1 MAALRALRRPIIAIH
16 GGAWAV
22 PDSLREASLRGVA
35 AAANAG
41 MAKLLSEGGSALDA
55 VEAAVRSL
63 ELDAAF
69 DAGRGAV
76 LNCEGN
82 VELDA
87 VIMDGA
93 ELRSGAV
100 AALGPVLH
108 PVSLARHV
116 MEKTEHCL
124 LVGEGATAFAR
135 ECGVEILAADD
146 LVTEAAK
153 AEWQA
158 MAAYPKAVNTLFN
171 DTSAAQQ
178 KHHDT
183 VGAVAM
189 DAYGNLAA
197 ATSTGGIT
205 FKRAGRVG
213 DSPILG
219 AGCLADNALGA
230 ISTTG
235 HGESI
240 MRYTLASRVLQRMSL
255 ARGRVEEEEA
265 AGGGRSAR
273 TACAAELEGM
283 LGRVGGRGG
292 AVVLSPSGEAG
303 VAFSTIRMPWAVCTA
318 PSTSGAEPELRF
330 GIDRKSA
337 EDASGVEVVD
347 VEDM

>member
-1 MAALRALRRPIIAIH
+1 MR
-16 GGAWAV
+16 
-22 PDSLREASLRGVA
+22 DASLRGVA
-35 AAANAG
+35 AAASAG
-41 MAKLLSEGGSALDA
+41 MAKLRDGSALDA

-87 VIMDGA
+87 VIMDGK
-93 ELRSGAV
+93 ELHSGAV

-108 PVSLARHV
+108 PVSLARLV

-124 LVGEGATAFAR
+124 LVGDGATAFAR
-135 ECGVEILAADD
+135 DCGVDILAADD

-158 MAAYPKAVNTLFN
+158 MATYPTAVNTLFN
-171 DTSAAQQ
+171 DTNAGRQ

-189 DAYGNLAA
+189 DAHGNLAA

-213 DSPILG
+213 DSPIIG
-219 AGCLADNALGA
+219 AGCLADNALRS

-240 MRYTLASRVLQRMSL
+240 MRYTLASRVLQRMSSN
-255 ARGRVEEEEA
+255 RGETVRA
-265 AGGGRSAR
+265 
-273 TACAAELEGM
+273 ACAAELEGM
-283 LGRVGGRGG
+283 FRRVGGRGG
-292 AVVLSPSGEAG
+292 AVVLSPSGEPG
-303 VAFSTIRMPWAVCTA
+303 VAFSTTRMPWAVCRA
-318 PSTSGAEPELRF
+318 ADHGDDDEQELRF
-330 GIDRKSA
+330 GIDRASA
-337 EDASGVEVVD
+337 EGVDGVEIVD
-347 VEDM
+347 VFDS